1 MYRFLYKEE
10 FLFLEEKKEF
20 SFSEKEKGER
30 EIVKERWKNTTAL
43 FFCVLV
49 NRWGIIFFYW
59 NNTYLIFKKLEN
71 VMIILKGTH
80 YRKCYKNIGNSEY
93 FYLFKILFFTY
104 LFFTYCNILRHI
116 VILFFLFIKLEFK
129 NGTLKLP
136 RKWYGMRININ

>member
-1 MYRFLYKEE
+1 
-10 FLFLEEKKEF
+10 
-20 SFSEKEKGER
+20 
-30 EIVKERWKNTTAL
+30 
-43 FFCVLV
+43 
-49 NRWGIIFFYW
+49 
-59 NNTYLIFKKLEN
+59 
-71 VMIILKGTH
+71 MIILKGTH

-136 RKWYGMRININ
+136 RK